1 MQVQEVA
8 QAPLPGNP
16 NAVWTVKGRQED
28 SQDRYIVVSFS
39 NATLVFQIG
48 EQIEEVTDS
57 GFLGTA
63 PTLQVRRTPRRKRR
77 SNNNARRN
85 GRWWV
90 SRVID

>member
-1 MQVQEVA
+1 LQVQEVA

-16 NAVWTVKGRQED
+16 NAVWTVKARQED
-28 SQDRYIVVSFS
+28 AQDRYIVVSFS

-63 PTLQVRRTPRRKRR
+63 PTLQVRPYT
-77 SNNNARRN
+77 
-85 GRWWV
+85 
-90 SRVID
+90 